1 MFKQTL
7 AVFIAVS
14 GSSGLAM
21 AQTTE
26 PAAPQPKCAAP
37 ALADMVDLDPVMG
50 SNLMTVPVA
59 INGSSRK
66 FLLHVGRTPDEVSDA
81 TASDLHLPQA
91 ARITDSG
98 GLTGLNTPYDFRAT
112 MVDVRGANA
121 GAANQKHVRAT
132 DFTIGTATVHDVTFL
147 VANDR
152 DLGTSKPYD
161 GLLTTGMFS
170 AYDINLD
177 FGGRK
182 FSFIT
187 ATSCADPNQVAY
199 WPHEV
204 VATIPITVEDG
215 KITVPVTVQGRQID
229 AVIDTGSEHT
239 VMRRAVAEQ
248 MFGLKAGTPEMTQD
262 GDARDGSGERI
273 YQHTFAQ
280 IAFGGV
286 IANNVPARIQANS
299 MVRKKDKEPTLGSR
313 AQFTSTPSERLPDL
327 ALGMDVLRRLHL
339 YVAFG
344 QSKLYVTPAQ

>member
-7 AVFIAVS
+7 AVFIAIS
-14 GSSGLAM
+14 GSSSLAM
-21 AQTTE
+21 AQE
-26 PAAPQPKCAAP
+26 QAAPQPKCATP
-37 ALADMVDLDPVMG
+37 ALADMVELNPVAE

-59 INGSSRK
+59 INGSPRK
-66 FLLHVGRTPDEVSDA
+66 FLLRVGRTPDEVSDA
-81 TASDLHLPQA
+81 TASDLRLPQA
-91 ARITDSG
+91 GRMTDSS
-98 GLTGLNTPYDFRAT
+98 GLSGLNTAFEFRAT

-121 GAANQKHVRAT
+121 GAANQKYVRAA
-132 DFTIGTATVHDVTFL
+132 DFTIGNATVHDVTFTI
-147 VANDR
+147 ANDR

-161 GLLTTGMFS
+161 GALTTGMFS

-187 ATSCADPNQVAY
+187 ATSCADPNQIAY

-204 VATIPITVEDG
+204 VATIPMTVEDG
-215 KITVPVTVQGRQID
+215 KIIVPVTVQGRQID

-286 IANNVPARIQANS
+286 FANNVPARIQANS
-299 MVRKKDKEPTLGSR
+299 MVHKKDKEPTLGSR
-313 AQFTSTPSERLPDL
+313 AQFTSTPGEHLPDL

-339 YVAFG
+339 YVAFAQG
-344 QSKLYVTPAQ
+344 KLYVTPAQ